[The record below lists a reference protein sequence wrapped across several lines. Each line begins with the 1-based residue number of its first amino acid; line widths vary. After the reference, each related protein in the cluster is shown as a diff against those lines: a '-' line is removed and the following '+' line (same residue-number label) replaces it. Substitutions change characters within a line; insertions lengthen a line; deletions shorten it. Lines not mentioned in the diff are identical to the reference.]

1 MALRVAQVAQ
11 WQEYSQCQLSRC
23 ASERDVADR
32 LKELDSYLEKRVYFV
47 GNEESEADVSIFQS
61 LNNTMTNLGFPEK
74 ETYRNVSRWFNHIQN
89 TTLVN
94 NSSVPI
100 VFLKSPIYLPAQV

>member
-32 LKELDSYLEKRVYFV
+32 LRELDSYLAERVYFV
-47 GNEESEADVSIFQS
+47 GNDQSEADVSIFQS
-61 LNNTMTNLGFPEK
+61 LINTVTNLGFPEK
-74 ETYRNVSRWFNHIQN
+74 ETYRNLSRWFNHIQN
-89 TTLVN
+89 KTLEDSQTPV
-94 NSSVPI
+94 
-100 VFLKSPIYLPAQV
+100 VFLKSPIYLPPLV